1 MSILSSLLGLGQGQ
15 PTQVIPTTIAEPKIA
30 EEIAPFL
37 KDILGK
43 GQALYKQRMEEGFV
57 PFEGQTLADVTAQQ
71 KAAQE
76 GIAGLVGTQKPV
88 LDEAGA
94 LVRAGSERATAE
106 ALQPFMNPYQ
116 QAVTDIAKRQ
126 AQEQFEQEIL
136 PGLRKQAIDAGAF
149 GGSRA
154 AMRESQAQ
162 DAQARLLA
170 DIQAKGDLA
179 AFQNAQAQFAAQKQ
193 REAQTAEGLT
203 GLAQTGFAQQLKE
216 FGQLEAVG
224 REEQQRQQQLLD
236 ESYKRF
242 LQERGFPEQQ
252 LGQYQA
258 LVAGTPIGQQ
268 SITRTPQQF
277 QPSPI
282 AQALGTATGIANIY
296 GSFSNPGFNPIP
308 SFQTASGGQVVPAKE
323 GTEGGLSVII
333 KMIRAQ
339 KGKGGD
345 PRSKRSEEI
354 RTRMQQEDVTDMLDA
369 FEEGGLPMIQ
379 RQQSGLVLPN
389 LSKQRMIV
397 GTGEADIL
405 DDEGLSSVEKRRR
418 LRKKGVPFSISEAF
432 KKSLPEGESTDPR
445 AKRSAKI
452 TEEKEIEQLEKDI
465 DAADTDV
472 TTGAGDVTKGAG
484 DVTTG
489 TDTTSSSIQDLLL
502 SMLGNLG
509 KDSYDETAAQE
520 KYQKAIAVDEEATKQ
535 LYDAMMADKRFQRK
549 QATLAGLTKG
559 LLSPKTGRGGI
570 FADIQGGLLG
580 ATDELMKTGDNK
592 DILNFMKDMSKD
604 KRQAAILSAQTS
616 LEALKDKEGI
626 SQKDYTNKLA
636 VLSQL
641 AEFEKLGVELDSDE
655 YKNYSAFRED
665 ILLGTTASAKALK
678 NSGKISKMIKNPALR
693 RQLENE
699 IKAKMDAKQETD
711 KEDKA
716 TFKVKDQ
723 EKS

>member
-15 PTQVIPTTIAEPKIA
+15 PTQVIPTAVTEPKIA
-30 EEIAPFL
+30 EELAPFL

-71 KAAQE
+71 RAAQE
-76 GIAGLVGTQKPV
+76 GIAGLVGTQKPII
-88 LDEAGA
+88 DEAGV
-94 LVRAGSERATAE
+94 LVRGGAERATAE

-242 LQERGFPEQQ
+242 LQERQFPEQQ
-252 LGQYQA
+252 LGQYQS
-258 LVAGTPIGQQ
+258 LVAGIPVGQQ

-345 PRSKRSEEI
+345 PRSRRSKDI

-379 RQQSGLVLPN
+379 RQQSGTVFPN
-389 LSKQRMIV
+389 LSKQSLIV
-397 GTGEADIL
+397 GTGEADIF
-405 DDEGLSSVEKRRR
+405 DDEDLSSVEKRRR

-452 TEEKEIEQLEKDI
+452 TEEKEIEELEKDI

-559 LLSPKTGRGGI
+559 LLAPKTGRGGI

-580 ATDELMKTGDNK
+580 ATEELMKTGDNK
-592 DILNFMKDMSKD
+592 DILNFMKGMSKD
-604 KRQAAILSAQTS
+604 KRQAAILSAKAELES
-616 LEALKDKEGI
+616 LRNKRQISREDFATKLGI
-626 SQKDYTNKLA
+626 
-636 VLSQL
+636 LSQI
-641 AEFEKLGVELDSDE
+641 AEFEKLGVEIDSEE
-655 YKNYSAFRED
+655 YKQFEAFNET
-665 ILLGTTASAKALK
+665 LTTATSEKAKALRD
-678 NSGKISKMIKNPALR
+678 SGKISKMIKNPALR
-693 RQLENE
+693 RLLENQ
-699 IKAKMDAKQETD
+699 IKDKIGKAEGEEGTTAKDTVD
-711 KEDKA
+711 ITKE
-716 TFKVKDQ
+716 
-723 EKS
+723 

>member
-15 PTQVIPTTIAEPKIA
+15 PTQVIPTAVTEPKIA
-30 EEIAPFL
+30 EELAPFL

-71 KAAQE
+71 RAAQE
-76 GIAGLVGTQKPV
+76 GIAGLVGTQKPI
-88 LDEAGA
+88 LDEAGV
-94 LVRAGSERATAE
+94 LVRGGAERATAE

-126 AQEQFEQEIL
+126 AQERFEQETL

-179 AFQNAQAQFAAQKQ
+179 AFQDARRAFETQKA
-193 REAQTAEGLT
+193 REAQTAEGLS

-242 LQERGFPEQQ
+242 LQERQFPEQQ
-252 LGQYQA
+252 LGQYQS
-258 LVAGTPIGQQ
+258 LVAGIPVGQQ

-296 GSFSNPGFNPIP
+296 GAFSGRPPIP
-308 SFQTASGGQVVPAKE
+308 TPFQTASGGQVVPAKE

-379 RQQSGLVLPN
+379 RQQSGTVFPN
-389 LSKQRMIV
+389 LSKQRLIV
-397 GTGEADIL
+397 GTDEADIF
-405 DDEGLSSVEKRRR
+405 DDEDLSPVERRRR
-418 LRKKGVPFSISEAF
+418 LRKKGVNFP
-432 KKSLPEGESTDPR
+432 KEGAKDPR

-452 TEEKEIEQLEKDI
+452 TEEKKIEEDI
-465 DAADTDV
+465 DAASTDV
-472 TTGAGDVTKGAG
+472 TTGAGDVTIGAG

-489 TDTTSSSIQDLLL
+489 AGTDTTSSNYMQELIASLLA
-502 SMLGNLG
+502 GQPTVD
-509 KDSYDETAAQE
+509 KTTAFEAI
-520 KYQKAIAVDEEATKQ
+520 QKAIAVDDEANKQ
-535 LYDAMMADKRFQRK
+535 LYDAMMADKRFQRR

-559 LLSPKTGRGGI
+559 LLAPKTGRGGI

-626 SQKDYTNKLA
+626 SQKDYANKLA

-641 AEFEKLGVELDSDE
+641 AEFEKLGVELDSEE
-655 YKNYSAFRED
+655 YKNYAAFSED
-665 ILLGTTASAKALK
+665 ILLGTTSSAEALRD
-678 NSGKISKMIKNPALR
+678 SGKISKMIKNPALK
-693 RQLENE
+693 RQLLNQ
-699 IKAKMDAKQETD
+699 IKAKIDAKQESD
-711 KEDKA
+711 KKDKA

>member
-15 PTQVIPTTIAEPKIA
+15 PTQVIPTAVTEPKIA
-30 EEIAPFL
+30 EELAPFL

-71 KAAQE
+71 RAAQE
-76 GIAGLVGTQKPV
+76 GIAGLVGTQKPI
-88 LDEAGA
+88 LDEAGV
-94 LVRAGSERATAE
+94 LVRGGAERATAE

-126 AQEQFEQEIL
+126 AQERFEQETL

-179 AFQNAQAQFAAQKQ
+179 AFQNAQQQFAAQKQ

-203 GLAQTGFAQQLKE
+203 GLGTAQYGAQLKE
-216 FGQLEAVG
+216 LGQLEAVG

-242 LQERGFPEQQ
+242 LQERQFPEQQ
-252 LGQYQA
+252 LGQYQS
-258 LVAGTPIGQQ
+258 LVAGIPVGQQ

-308 SFQTASGGQVVPAKE
+308 SFKTASGGQVVPAKE

-379 RQQSGLVLPN
+379 RQQSGTVFPN
-389 LSKQRMIV
+389 LSKQRLIV
-397 GTGEADIL
+397 GTDEADIF
-405 DDEGLSSVEKRRR
+405 DDEDLSPVERRRR
-418 LRKKGVPFSISEAF
+418 LRKKGVNFP
-432 KKSLPEGESTDPR
+432 KEGAKDPR

-452 TEEKEIEQLEKDI
+452 TEEKKIEEDI
-465 DAADTDV
+465 DAASTDV
-472 TTGAGDVTKGAG
+472 TTGAGDVTIGAG

-489 TDTTSSSIQDLLL
+489 AGTDTTSSNYMQELIASLLA
-502 SMLGNLG
+502 GQPTVD
-509 KDSYDETAAQE
+509 KTTAFEAI
-520 KYQKAIAVDEEATKQ
+520 QKAIAVDDEANKQ
-535 LYDAMMADKRFQRK
+535 LYDAMMADKRFQRR

-559 LLSPKTGRGGI
+559 LLAPKTGRGGI

-626 SQKDYTNKLA
+626 SQKDYANKLA

-641 AEFEKLGVELDSDE
+641 AEFEKLGVELDSEE
-655 YKNYSAFRED
+655 YKNYAAFSED
-665 ILLGTTASAKALK
+665 ILLGTTSSAEALRD
-678 NSGKISKMIKNPALR
+678 SGKISKMIKNPALK
-693 RQLENE
+693 RQLLNQ
-699 IKAKMDAKQETD
+699 IKAKIDAKQESD
-711 KEDKA
+711 KKDKA

>member
-126 AQEQFEQEIL
+126 AQERFVQETL

-203 GLAQTGFAQQLKE
+203 GLAQTQFGQQLKE

-282 AQALGTATGIANIY
+282 AQALGTATGVANIY
-296 GSFSNPGFNPIP
+296 GAFSGRPPIP
-308 SFQTASGGQVVPAKE
+308 TPFKTASGGQVVPAKE

-345 PRSKRSEEI
+345 PRSRRSKDI

-389 LSKQRMIV
+389 LSKQRLIV

-452 TEEKEIEQLEKDI
+452 TEEKEIEELEKDI
-465 DAADTDV
+465 DAAATDV
-472 TTGAGDVTKGAG
+472 TTGADDVTIGAG

-559 LLSPKTGRGGI
+559 LLAPKTGRGGI

-580 ATDELMKTGDNK
+580 ATEELMKTGDNK
-592 DILNFMKDMSKD
+592 DILNFMKGMSKD
-604 KRQAAILSAQTS
+604 KRQAAILSAKAELES
-616 LEALKDKEGI
+616 LRNKRQISREDFATKLGI
-626 SQKDYTNKLA
+626 
-636 VLSQL
+636 LSQI
-641 AEFEKLGVELDSDE
+641 AEFEKLGVEIDSEE
-655 YKNYSAFRED
+655 YKQFEAFNET
-665 ILLGTTASAKALK
+665 LTTATSEKAKALRD
-678 NSGKISKMIKNPALR
+678 SGKISKMIKNPALR
-693 RQLENE
+693 RLLENQ
-699 IKAKMDAKQETD
+699 IKDKIGKAEGEEGTTAKDTVD
-711 KEDKA
+711 ITKE
-716 TFKVKDQ
+716 
-723 EKS
+723 

>member
-15 PTQVIPTTIAEPKIA
+15 PTQVIPTAVTEPKIA
-30 EEIAPFL
+30 EELAPFL

-57 PFEGQTLADVTAQQ
+57 PFEGKTLADVTAQQ
-71 KAAQE
+71 RAAQE
-76 GIAGLVGTQKPV
+76 GIAGLVGTQKPI
-88 LDEAGA
+88 LDEAGV
-94 LVRAGSERATAE
+94 LVRGGAERATAE

-126 AQEQFEQEIL
+126 AQERFEQETL

-179 AFQNAQAQFAAQKQ
+179 AFQDARRAFETQKA
-193 REAQTAEGLT
+193 REAQTAEGLA

-242 LQERGFPEQQ
+242 LQERQFPEQQ
-252 LGQYQA
+252 LGQYQS
-258 LVAGTPIGQQ
+258 LVAGIPVGQQ

-296 GSFSNPGFNPIP
+296 GAFSGRPPIP
-308 SFQTASGGQVVPAKE
+308 TPFQTASGGQVVPAKE
-323 GTEGGLSVII
+323 GTEGGLSILI

-379 RQQSGLVLPN
+379 RQQSGTVFPN
-389 LSKQRMIV
+389 LAKRQEEQNEENMSQDEKQKQR
-397 GTGEADIL
+397 
-405 DDEGLSSVEKRRR
+405 VE
-418 LRKKGVPFSISEAF
+418 
-432 KKSLPEGESTDPR
+432 R
-445 AKRSAKI
+445 AKKDFEFISKI
-452 TEEKEIEQLEKDI
+452 FKPTKKQLRDKAERKNPELKKQRLEQEALTSLIDEATVD
-465 DAADTDV
+465 DAASTDV
-472 TTGAGDVTKGAG
+472 TTGAGDVTTGTG
-484 DVTTG
+484 TG
-489 TDTTSSSIQDLLL
+489 TDTTSSNYMQELIASLLA
-502 SMLGNLG
+502 GQPTVD
-509 KDSYDETAAQE
+509 KTAAFE
-520 KYQKAIAVDEEATKQ
+520 AIQKAIAVDDEANKQ
-535 LYDAMMADKRFQRK
+535 LYDAMMADKRFQRR

-559 LLSPKTGRGGI
+559 LLAPKTGRGGI

-626 SQKDYTNKLA
+626 SQKDYANKLA

-655 YKNYSAFRED
+655 YKNYAAFSED
-665 ILLGTTASAKALK
+665 ILLGTTSSAEALRD
-678 NSGKISKMIKNPALR
+678 SGKISKMIKNPALR
-693 RQLENE
+693 RQLLNQ
-699 IKAKMDAKQETD
+699 IKAKIDAK
-711 KEDKA
+711 EDSGASGKGSA
-716 TFKVKDQ
+716 TFDVKKQ
-723 EKS
+723 GN

>member
-15 PTQVIPTTIAEPKIA
+15 PTQVIPTAVTEPKIA
-30 EEIAPFL
+30 EELAPFL

-71 KAAQE
+71 RAAQE

-88 LDEAGA
+88 LDEAGV
-94 LVRAGSERATAE
+94 LVRGGAERATAE

-126 AQEQFEQEIL
+126 AQERFEQETL

-179 AFQNAQAQFAAQKQ
+179 AFQDARRAFETQKA
-193 REAQTAEGLT
+193 REAQTAEGLS

-242 LQERGFPEQQ
+242 LQERQFPEQQ
-252 LGQYQA
+252 LGQYQS
-258 LVAGTPIGQQ
+258 LVAGIPVGQQ

-296 GSFSNPGFNPIP
+296 GAFSGRPPIP
-308 SFQTASGGQVVPAKE
+308 TPFQTASGGQVVPAKE

-379 RQQSGLVLPN
+379 RQQNGTVFPN
-389 LSKQRMIV
+389 LSKQRLIV
-397 GTGEADIL
+397 GTGEADIF
-405 DDEGLSSVEKRRR
+405 DDEDLSSVERRRR
-418 LRKKGVPFSISEAF
+418 LRKKGINFPQ
-432 KKSLPEGESTDPR
+432 EGAKDPR

-452 TEEKEIEQLEKDI
+452 TEEKKIEELEKDI
-465 DAADTDV
+465 DALSDV
-472 TTGAGDVTKGAG
+472 TTGAGDVTIGAG
-484 DVTTG
+484 DVTTDTGTG
-489 TDTTSSSIQDLLL
+489 TDTTSSNYMQELIASLLA
-502 SMLGNLG
+502 GQPTVD
-509 KDSYDETAAQE
+509 KTAAFE
-520 KYQKAIAVDEEATKQ
+520 AIQKAIAVDDEANKQ
-535 LYDAMMADKRFQRK
+535 LYDAMMADKRFQRR

-559 LLSPKTGRGGI
+559 LLAPKTGRGGI

-626 SQKDYTNKLA
+626 SQKDYANKLA

-641 AEFEKLGVELDSDE
+641 AEFEKLGVELDSEE
-655 YKNYSAFRED
+655 YKQFEAFNET
-665 ILLGTTASAKALK
+665 LLTATSEKAKALRD
-678 NSGKISKMIKNPALR
+678 SGKISKMIKNPALR
-693 RQLENE
+693 RLLENQ
-699 IKAKMDAKQETD
+699 IKDKIGKAEGKEGTTAKDT
-711 KEDKA
+711 
-716 TFKVKDQ
+716 VKIT
-723 EKS
+723 EE

>member
-1 MSILSSLLGLGQGQ
+1 MSILSSLLGLGQGKPVQ
-15 PTQVIPTTIAEPKIA
+15 QIPQTVTEPRIA
-30 EEIAPFL
+30 EEVAPFI
-37 KDILGK
+37 KDILSK
-43 GQALYKQRMEEGFV
+43 GQALYKQRTAEGFV

-76 GIAGLVGTQKPV
+76 GIVGLVGTQKPV
-88 LDEAGA
+88 FDEAGA
-94 LVRAGSERATAE
+94 LVRAGTERATAE

-116 QAVTDIAKRQ
+116 QAVTDIAKRE
-126 AQEQFEQEIL
+126 AQERFEQETL
-136 PGLRKQAIDAGAF
+136 PTLRKQAIDAGAF
-149 GGSRA
+149 RGSRA

-179 AFQNAQAQFAAQKQ
+179 AFQNAQQQFAAQKA
-193 REAQTAEGLT
+193 REAQTAEGLS
-203 GLAQTGFAQQLKE
+203 GLAQAQFGQQLKE

-242 LQERGFPEQQ
+242 LQERAFPEQQ
-252 LGQYQA
+252 LGAYQA
-258 LVAGTPIGQQ
+258 IVQGASPLLGSSQVTTA
-268 SITRTPQQF
+268 PQTF

-282 AQALGTATGIANIY
+282 AQALGTATGVANIY
-296 GSFSNPGFNPIP
+296 GAFSNPAFNPIP
-308 SFQTASGGQVVPAKE
+308 SFKTASGGQVVPAKE

-369 FEEGGLPMIQ
+369 FEEGGLPMIK
-379 RQQSGLVLPN
+379 RQQNNQVMT
-389 LSKQRMIV
+389 KQDRIRQIMQDLGPITGVSDV
-397 GTGEADIL
+397 GTEEYLL
-405 DDEGLSSVEKRRR
+405 DEEERRASPSLLEVLTDYRAGRKGTVEKRKEEI
-418 LRKKGVPFSISEAF
+418 KKEDA
-432 KKSLPEGESTDPR
+432 E
-445 AKRSAKI
+445 KI
-452 TEEKEIEQLEKDI
+452 ANFIKDQ
-465 DAADTDV
+465 DAQQTQEV
-472 TTGAGDVTKGAG
+472 TVG

-489 TDTTSSSIQDLLL
+489 TGTGTTSSNYMEELIASLLA
-502 SMLGNLG
+502 GQPTVD
-509 KDSYDETAAQE
+509 KTAAFE
-520 KYQKAIAVDEEATKQ
+520 AIQKAIAVDDEANKQ
-535 LYDAMMADKRFQRK
+535 LYDAMMADKRFQRR

-559 LLSPKTGRGGI
+559 LLAPKTGRGGI

-626 SQKDYTNKLA
+626 SQKDYANKLA

-641 AEFEKLGVELDSDE
+641 AEFEKLGIELDSDE
-655 YKNYSAFRED
+655 YKNYAAFSED
-665 ILLGTTASAKALK
+665 ILLGTTSSAKALRD
-678 NSGKISKMIKNPALR
+678 SGKISKMVKNPALR
-693 RQLENE
+693 RQLENQ
-699 IKAKMDAKQETD
+699 ITKKLGKAEGEEGKTAKDT
-711 KEDKA
+711 
-716 TFKVKDQ
+716 VKIN
-723 EKS
+723 